1 MTASF
6 TESLV
11 ALLPNLKRF
20 AMSLCRREDIADDLV
35 QITAE
40 RAFKARDQFDPNT
53 RLEAWLFRILRNAW
67 IDMARRTQT
76 RGTEIDATEAIDMPS
91 VDGVRDIEA
100 RLMLEKTNAA
110 LQTLPSEQREVIVLV
125 CMEEMTYKETSDI
138 LGIPTGTV
146 MSRLSRGRIALAE
159 KLGINT

>member
-1 MTASF
+1 MPDTFSD
-6 TESLV
+6 SLI

-20 AMSLCRREDIADDLV
+20 AMSLCQRHDIADDLV

-40 RAFKARDQFDPNT
+40 RAFQSRNQFDPST

-67 IDMARRTQT
+67 IDMTRRNKT
-76 RGTEIDATEAIDMPS
+76 RGTEIDPADATDMPS

-100 RLMLEKTNAA
+100 RLMLDQTNAA
-110 LQTLPSEQREVIVLV
+110 LQTLAEEQREVIALV
-125 CMEEMTYKETSDI
+125 CMEEMSYKETAEI

-146 MSRLSRGRIALAE
+146 MSRLARGRIALAE
-159 KLGINT
+159 KLGINS